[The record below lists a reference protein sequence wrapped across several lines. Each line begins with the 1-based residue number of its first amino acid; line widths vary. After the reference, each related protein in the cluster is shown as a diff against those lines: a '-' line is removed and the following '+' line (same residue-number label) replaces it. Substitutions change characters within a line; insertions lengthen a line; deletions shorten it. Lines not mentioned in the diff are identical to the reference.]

1 MKGIFFGGKMK
12 NENYIT
18 IQGWMRKELGLSGNE
33 LLAYALVYG
42 FSQDGESTFRG
53 SLSYVAEWLG
63 CSKQTAITT
72 LRKLVEKGLIERIEE
87 PINGILF
94 VRYRILTTIQNS
106 LIGQSKNLTTPSQN
120 FLPNNNSINN
130 QEDKK
135 ENKKENNKF
144 TPPTVD
150 EIEEFCKER
159 NNGVDAK
166 RVYDYYSSADWKDSK
181 GNPIRSWKQKIIAVW
196 EKPKEN
202 VKAVGKVAHD
212 PKDYEQDFNADGTF
226 KW

>member
-94 VRYRILTTIQNS
+94 VRYRILSGGQNS
-106 LIGQSKNLTTPSQN
+106 LIGESKNLTTPSQN

-166 RVYDYYSSADWKDSK
+166 RVYDYYSSANWKDSK